1 MRLKNGIRIYNQLPG
16 GYDAITI
23 NSGTL
28 FHTEQSAEM
37 VHFNGYHYRPEY
49 EDDAYVA
56 KRDWRNLSPGE
67 TRLLQANDARNDH
80 NSIYLGELP
89 EALKE
94 SFRQLE
100 VTGAKNW
107 DDVMEKLRESPELTK
122 KLNGQITTFLTPL
135 AGNKPFRFYC
145 VGTNFPNIEMLASN
159 TTKLPPGYQP
169 QDMRYMGI
177 HNDGTQEMRLYT
189 AHKFGN
195 RISINVGQETRSF
208 LFVNLSMIQAANM
221 LKKKVDAKKINL
233 SNIRSLF
240 FEHFPG
246 YPVIRVRQKPYQYY
260 IAATNNFFHD
270 GSTLGNTMLDINFV
284 YFGSFTC

>member
-1 MRLKNGIRIYNQLPG
+1 
-16 GYDAITI
+16 
-23 NSGTL
+23 
-28 FHTEQSAEM
+28 
-37 VHFNGYHYRPEY
+37 
-49 EDDAYVA
+49 
-56 KRDWRNLSPGE
+56 
-67 TRLLQANDARNDH
+67 
-80 NSIYLGELP
+80 
-89 EALKE
+89 
-94 SFRQLE
+94 
-100 VTGAKNW
+100 
-107 DDVMEKLRESPELTK
+107 
-122 KLNGQITTFLTPL
+122 
-135 AGNKPFRFYC
+135 
-145 VGTNFPNIEMLASN
+145 MLASN
-159 TTKLPPGYQP
+159 TTKLQPGYQP
-169 QDMRYMGI
+169 QDMKYMGM

-195 RISINVGQETRSF
+195 RISINVGEETRSF

-221 LKKKVDAKKINL
+221 LKKKVDVKKINL